1 VQGTRVYVDTSVFG
15 GILDEEF
22 AAATGRFFDRVGRGE
37 FSLIVSTSVLAELR
51 NAPQAVRDEFGRI
64 TGITT
69 VQVDEDAEKLADAY
83 VAAGVLGKASRTDA
97 LHVAAATVAGA
108 DLIVSWN
115 FKHIVNYNRIRR
127 YNAVNVLNGYRSL
140 EIRSPAE
147 VAYDDQSEDV

>member
-22 AAATGRFFDRVGRGE
+22 AVATGRFFERAHRGE
-37 FSLIVSTSVLAELR
+37 FSLIVSTSVMLELR
-51 NAPQAVRDEFGRI
+51 SAPQPVRDEFERI
-64 TGITT
+64 SGITELP
-69 VQVDEDAEKLADAY
+69 VSPEVERLADAY
-83 VAAGVLGKASRTDA
+83 LAAGVLGTASRADA

-115 FKHIVNYNRIRR
+115 FKHIVNYNRIRK
-127 YNAVNVLNGYRSL
+127 YNAVNALNGYRSI

>member
-1 VQGTRVYVDTSVFG
+1 VQGTRVYIDTSVFG

-22 AAATGRFFDRVGRGE
+22 AEATGRFFERATRGE
-37 FSLIVSTSVLAELR
+37 FSLIVSTSVMLELR
-51 NAPQAVRDEFGRI
+51 SAPQSVRDEFERI
-64 TGITT
+64 GGITELP
-69 VQVDEDAEKLADAY
+69 VSPDVERLADAY
-83 VAAGVLGKASRTDA
+83 LAAGVLGTASRADA

-115 FKHIVNYNRIRR
+115 FKHIVNYSRIRK
-127 YNAVNVLNGYRSL
+127 YNAVNALNGYRSI